1 MQYYDEA
8 TERVVLYI
16 RVNIAYM
23 DHNLITRYTKTY
35 AHTYCKYVDAAIWL

>member
-1 MQYYDEA
+1 MQYNDEA
-8 TERVVLYI
+8 TIVVLYI

-35 AHTYCKYVDAAIWL
+35 AHIYCKYVDAAIWL